1 MVISDSEI
9 ETTAKKKQNAE
20 AIKSNRIS
28 KYDKNQEDFEFQY
41 WEQCRHLSEKELVAL
56 LSHDNFSLS
65 LEAAK
70 ALLLIGGSKVIKLAQ
85 ADSYNNSYKRRALAA
100 FILGQIKLNTK
111 EEKISLKILY
121 DLALNDQSAIVHSY
135 AVSSFGH
142 RCFGHRCEKAKKK
155 YADTLLSLAQSTV
168 LDKSVMVRVSTAFA
182 LSVFKNRASIPLL
195 IKLLKDTHSE
205 VKNWAAFAVNVNDYD
220 TPEIRNCFVLLLDE
234 KNFEARFEAI
244 IGLAKRQDKRVT
256 QILIH
261 ELSQE
266 RIYDEMVEVTAYLGD
281 VSLLPTL
288 YQVKDKF
295 GTFKDLNTSIKVLE
309 HLKSKL

>member
-1 MVISDSEI
+1 MVISDSEM

-100 FILGQIKLNTK
+100 FILGQIRLNAK
-111 EEKISLKILY
+111 EEKNFLKILY
-121 DLALNDQSAIVHSY
+121 DLALNDQSAIVRSY
-135 AVSSFGH
+135 AVLSFGQ
-142 RCFGHRCEKAKKK
+142 RYKGIKNKNL
-155 YADTLLSLAQSTV
+155 DSLLALAQKTI
-168 LDKSVMVRVSTAFA
+168 LDKSFKVRANTAIA
-182 LSVFKNRASIPLL
+182 LSMFDYEVSIPLL

-205 VKNWAAFAVNVNDYD
+205 VKNWAAFAVNVNGYD
-220 TPEIRNCFVLLLDE
+220 TPEIRNCFVLLLKE
-234 KNFEARFEAI
+234 NNFDVRYEAI
-244 IGLAKRQDKRVT
+244 TGLAKRLNKSVAQ
-256 QILIH
+256 LIIQ
-261 ELSQE
+261 ELSE
-266 RIYDEMVEVTAYLGD
+266 DKIDDRMIELISYLRD
-281 VSLLPTL
+281 VSLLSVL
-288 YQVKDKF
+288 YQIKDKF
-295 GTFKDLNTSIKVLE
+295 GSSKKLNMCIENLEKLKV
-309 HLKSKL
+309 KTKFTQ

>member
-1 MVISDSEI
+1 MMVRSAYD
-9 ETTAKKKQNAE
+9 KKKDDIHFEYWQRCRYLPE
-20 AIKSNRIS
+20 
-28 KYDKNQEDFEFQY
+28 DK
-41 WEQCRHLSEKELVAL
+41 LIAL
-56 LSHDNFSLS
+56 LDHDNFELS
-65 LEAAK
+65 LEAA
-70 ALLLIGGSKVIKLAQ
+70 ASLQLRGGSKIIRLAQ
-85 ADSYNNSYKRRALAA
+85 MDSFSNRYKRRALAA

-121 DLALNDQSAIVHSY
+121 DLALNDQSAIVRSY

-205 VKNWAAFAVNVNDYD
+205 VKNWAAFAVNVNNYD

-295 GTFKDLNTSIKVLE
+295 GTFKELNTSIKVLE